1 MRQIIVF
8 KTLDELY
15 AYAEKSHSH
24 IRFEFESDDVLL
36 VKMHNESIAKLNYS
50 SVTWNNDGL
59 ETYMINWW
67 NVEKFEF
74 LFDHIDLL
82 GQLSTSDD
90 VKEIDVRSASIRFI
104 YKENY
109 SITYLDEEVSA
120 LMIMRIDTEDLRLV
134 TSPKISQVFEILD
147 ENIKDF

>member
-8 KTLDELY
+8 KTLDELH
-15 AYAEKSHSH
+15 AYAEKSHSR
-24 IRFEFESDDVLL
+24 IRFEFESDDTLL
-36 VKMHNESIAKLNYS
+36 VKMYNKLIAKLNYS
-50 SVTWNNDGL
+50 SVAWNHGEL

-82 GQLSTSDD
+82 GQLATSED

-109 SITYLDEEVSA
+109 SVTYLDEEVSA
-120 LMIMRIDTEDLRLV
+120 LMIMRIETEDLQLI

>member
-8 KTLDELY
+8 KTLDELR

-36 VKMHNESIAKLNYS
+36 VKMHNEPIAKLNYS
-50 SVTWNNDGL
+50 SVAWNNDGL

-82 GQLSTSDD
+82 DQLVTSED
-90 VKEIDVRSASIRFI
+90 VKEIDVRSVSIRFI

-120 LMIMRIDTEDLRLV
+120 LMIMRIDTEYLQLI
-134 TSPKISQVFEILD
+134 TSPKISQIFEILD

>member
-8 KTLDELY
+8 KTLDELH

-50 SVTWNNDGL
+50 SVAWNNDGL

-67 NVEKFEF
+67 NVEKFDF

-82 GQLSTSDD
+82 DQLVTSED
-90 VKEIDVRSASIRFI
+90 VKEIDVRSVSIRFI

-109 SITYLDEEVSA
+109 SIEYLNDEVSA

>member
-1 MRQIIVF
+1 M
-8 KTLDELY
+8 
-15 AYAEKSHSH
+15 
-24 IRFEFESDDVLL
+24 
-36 VKMHNESIAKLNYS
+36 
-50 SVTWNNDGL
+50 
-59 ETYMINWW
+59 
-67 NVEKFEF
+67 EKFEF

-109 SITYLDEEVSA
+109 SITYLDDEVSA
-120 LMIMRIDTEDLRLV
+120 LMIMRIETEDLQLI